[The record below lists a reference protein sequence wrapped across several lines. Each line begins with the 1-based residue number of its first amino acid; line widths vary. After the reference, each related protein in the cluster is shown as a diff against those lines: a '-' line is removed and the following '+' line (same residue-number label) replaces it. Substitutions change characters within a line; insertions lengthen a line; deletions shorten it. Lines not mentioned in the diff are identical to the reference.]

1 MREIDLEE
9 FVDEI
14 YEDRENDT
22 KYIFFLGAGCSKS
35 SGIPLAGELAEK
47 WYEKLKKQ
55 KTKLNNFNKD
65 NNIKDDKPD
74 NFPNLYFKIFE
85 SLFPTPL
92 SQQKEIQRIT
102 ENITPSSGYYTL
114 ASLMQKPCFN
124 SVITTNFDNLIQDA
138 LIYSGDKRALV
149 ITHQDLAKFIE
160 RNNTPLIVKVHGDS
174 HMDPFN
180 NTDNTKKIPD
190 ELNGAIQG
198 LFINTKLV
206 FIGYSG
212 SDESIRDLLIDSKR
226 IDHVYWFSSNLPS
239 DNKLTEWWNSTSSK
253 TFVKERDFDMIMGLI
268 KFKFELEEPNFDLM
282 ATRLKKSYDNSLKEE
297 NKEIEIIKQ
306 KTEIEYLILGNNYLG
321 TKEYKKAIESY
332 ENAIEK
338 NSENSNAYYN
348 LGIIYSNIKEYEKEI
363 DSYAK
368 AIEINSEYLSA
379 YYNLGNAYSNNKEY
393 QKAIDTYKE
402 GIKINPNASDMYYY
416 MGSTYYKNEEYEKSI
431 VAFKEGIR
439 INPNDSDIHYG
450 LGDSYNSNKEYEK
463 AISAYKE
470 GIKINPN
477 DSDMYYGLGNTYT
490 SSGEYEKA
498 KLSYIKAIEI
508 NPNDSDIHY
517 GLGVSYNRNKEYEKA
532 KLSYIKAI
540 EINPEEIS
548 PYINLFELEI
558 IKNITLDKKYHKQ
571 YVSLITKN
579 NESLLEYDMLI
590 ILKNIIENNNYSI
603 NSWKVKYKDES
614 LTDWCFN
621 NIDAWILKQKPDI
634 KKKLLTVMKVFKSKL
649 ETT

>member
-1 MREIDLEE
+1 MREIGLQE

-114 ASLMQKPCFN
+114 ASLMQKSCFN

-212 SDESIRDLLIDSKR
+212 SDESIRDLLIGSKR
-226 IDHVYWFSSNLPS
+226 IDHVYWLSSNLPS
-239 DNKLTEWWNSTSSK
+239 DNKLTEWWKDTSSK

-268 KFKFELEEPNFDLM
+268 KSKFDLKKPNFELM
-282 ATRLKKSYDNSLKEE
+282 ATKLKKSYEE
-297 NKEIEIIKQ
+297 SINEEIKEIITNKD
-306 KTEIEYLILGNNYLG
+306 KTEIDYLILGNNYFG
-321 TKEYKKAIESY
+321 KNEYQKAIESY
-332 ENAIEK
+332 QKAIK
-338 NSENSNAYYN
+338 INSEYSSAYYN
-348 LGIIYSNIKEYEKEI
+348 LGIVYPKIKEYSKSIE
-363 DSYAK
+363 SYEK
-368 AIEINSEYLSA
+368 AIELNLEDSNG
-379 YYNLGNAYSNNKEY
+379 YYNLGIVYTKIEQYEKAIESFNKALEFNPSNSSTYFNLGNLYKKIEQYERAIELYEKSIELDPKNSSAYNNLGVVLIEVKEY
-393 QKAIDTYKE
+393 QKAIESYL
-402 GIKINPNASDMYYY
+402 NA
-416 MGSTYYKNEEYEKSI
+416 I
-431 VAFKEGIR
+431 V
-439 INPNDSDIHYG
+439 
-450 LGDSYNSNKEYEK
+450 
-463 AISAYKE
+463 
-470 GIKINPN
+470 
-477 DSDMYYGLGNTYT
+477 
-490 SSGEYEKA
+490 
-498 KLSYIKAIEI
+498 
-508 NPNDSDIHY
+508 
-517 GLGVSYNRNKEYEKA
+517 
-532 KLSYIKAI
+532 
-540 EINPEEIS
+540 INPEKKS
-548 PYINLFELEI
+548 SYINLFELEI
-558 IKNITLDKKYHKQ
+558 IQNITLDKKYHKE
-571 YVSLITKN
+571 YLSLIRNN
-579 NESLLEYDMLI
+579 NESSIIYDMLI
-590 ILKNIIENNNYSI
+590 VLKNIIEKNKYSTCE
-603 NSWKVKYKDES
+603 WEEKYRNKSME
-614 LTDWCFN
+614 DWCFN
-621 NIDAWILKQKPDI
+621 NLDDWVLKQKPDI
-634 KKKLLTVMKVFKSKL
+634 KNKLLDVMKVFKSKL
-649 ETT
+649 DKT